1 MEAQIQMKIKKL
13 YEDIKFKKK
22 KVIDTDKKHIGASTR
37 VGKLCKKEVKKKGSG
52 GKNPV
57 SSGAWSSLGI

>member
-1 MEAQIQMKIKKL
+1 MMEAQIQMKIKKL

-37 VGKLCKKEVKKKGSG
+37 VGKLCKKEVKKKDQEER
-52 GKNPV
+52 
-57 SSGAWSSLGI
+57 IQ